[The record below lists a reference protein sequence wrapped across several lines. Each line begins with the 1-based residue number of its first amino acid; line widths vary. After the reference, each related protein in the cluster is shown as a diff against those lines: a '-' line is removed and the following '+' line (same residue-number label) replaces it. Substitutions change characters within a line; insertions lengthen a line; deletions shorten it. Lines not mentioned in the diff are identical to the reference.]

1 MCVHRAVHHE
11 GSFHLAPDFLFTSH
25 LGSRRS
31 GDNHCEEAASSP
43 FCLGTDPHT
52 SRPSGTLPA
61 GSSTEPLTGRA
72 AHSPAPHRQPVAQ
85 AASAGLASPALLAV
99 LHLLLG
105 RQARAPPNQ
114 PSLALWPLWG
124 PHLTAVLAADPWLC
138 PLPSP
143 QPSFQGQS
151 EVSAIFETRRLPAA
165 AGLPE
170 RRLPRLRMGPP
181 PPDSRAASDR
191 GSGGFGTLL
200 LLLLPNMVL
209 SKTQARLSF
218 LRQQSNKP
226 LSARQLLL

>member
-1 MCVHRAVHHE
+1 MKRRLP
-11 GSFHLAPDFLFTSH
+11 HLSAWAP
-25 LGSRRS
+25 
-31 GDNHCEEAASSP
+31 
-43 FCLGTDPHT
+43 
-52 SRPSGTLPA
+52 TLTQA
-61 GSSTEPLTGRA
+61 GRA
-72 AHSPAPHRQPVAQ
+72 APSLPAPAQSHSQEGLPILQPHTGSPWPRLPPQ
-85 AASAGLASPALLAV
+85 AWRPLPCWQSCTSSWGD
-99 LHLLLG
+99 
-105 RQARAPPNQ
+105 R
-114 PSLALWPLWG
+114 PLWG

-181 PPDSRAASDR
+181 PPDGRAASDR
-191 GSGGFGTLL
+191 SSGGFGTLL

-209 SKTQARLSF
+209 GKTQAQLSF